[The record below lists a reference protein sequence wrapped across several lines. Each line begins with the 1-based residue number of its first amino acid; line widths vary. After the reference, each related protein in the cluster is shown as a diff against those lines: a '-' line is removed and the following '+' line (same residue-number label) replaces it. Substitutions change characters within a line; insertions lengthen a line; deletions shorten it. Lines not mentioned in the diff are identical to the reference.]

1 MSEQILKNK
10 LGNKI
15 GSIKTHTDGKQELK
29 SKLGNKLGIF
39 DPKTNKTY
47 NKLGNTIG
55 SGNLL
60 STLLVD
66 F

>member
-1 MSEQILKNK
+1 MSERILKNK

-15 GSIKTHTDGKQELK
+15 ASIKTHPDGKQELK
-29 SKLGNKLGIF
+29 GKLGNKLGTF

-60 STLLVD
+60 TTLLVD
-66 F
+66 L

>member
-1 MSEQILKNK
+1 MSERILKNK

-15 GSIKTHTDGKQELK
+15 ASIKTHPDGKQELK
-29 SKLGNKLGIF
+29 GKLGNKLGTF

-60 STLLVD
+60 TTLLAD
-66 F
+66 L

>member
-1 MSEQILKNK
+1 MSERILKNK

-15 GSIKTHTDGKQELK
+15 ASIKTHPDGKQELIG
-29 SKLGNKLGIF
+29 KLGNKLGTF

-60 STLLVD
+60 TTLLVD
-66 F
+66 L

>member
-1 MSEQILKNK
+1 VSERILKNK

-15 GSIKTHTDGKQELK
+15 ASIKTHPDGKQELK
-29 SKLGNKLGIF
+29 GKLGNKLGTF

-60 STLLVD
+60 TTLLVD